1 IKNFGNKSQPPKFF
15 QQVIAKTA
23 GEHNTDFLANLFNNI
38 GSKASSALGMVG
50 GGSGILG
57 MMLNQIKQDPAGF
70 AGEQVGA
77 KVGSTLQNLLL
88 AGLAKQ
94 MSPHIANFSNK
105 KLGGLDHRLSYGVDN

>member
-1 IKNFGNKSQPPKFF
+1 
-15 QQVIAKTA
+15 
-23 GEHNTDFLANLFNNI
+23 
-38 GSKASSALGMVG
+38 LGMVG

-105 KLGGLDHRLSYGVDN
+105 KLGGLDHRLSYGVDNLAAIMQQFANSNKPETGFLRHFHGLAKTFTPRFKQDDL